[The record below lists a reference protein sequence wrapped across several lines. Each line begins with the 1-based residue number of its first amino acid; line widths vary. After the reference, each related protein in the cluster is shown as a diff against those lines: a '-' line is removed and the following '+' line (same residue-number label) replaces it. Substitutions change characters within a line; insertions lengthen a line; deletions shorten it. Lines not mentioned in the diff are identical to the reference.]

1 MRWLWYVDREGK
13 SRQVKE
19 SFTDRAEPDAFRREA
34 AGRCAF
40 GLGDLVR
47 VARLVECLELIA
59 GCIELPVAK
68 LCAVWLQHGRRGT
81 IPLYEL
87 QNADAPG
94 ARNGSGAN
102 KLRAAPGNASVRQR
116 LFYYAASTAFQ
127 MAGAPL
133 PFRG

>member
-47 VARLVECLELIA
+47 VARLVERLKRA
-59 GCIELPVAK
+59 
-68 LCAVWLQHGRRGT
+68 RGQ
-81 IPLYEL
+81 PS
-87 QNADAPG
+87 
-94 ARNGSGAN
+94 R
-102 KLRAAPGNASVRQR
+102 
-116 LFYYAASTAFQ
+116 
-127 MAGAPL
+127 
-133 PFRG
+133 